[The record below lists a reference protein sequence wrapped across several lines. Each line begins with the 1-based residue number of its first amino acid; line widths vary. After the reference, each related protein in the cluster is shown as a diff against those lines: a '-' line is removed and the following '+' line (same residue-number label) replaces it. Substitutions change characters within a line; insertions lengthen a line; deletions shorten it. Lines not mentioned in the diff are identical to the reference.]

1 MKRNFSLIFLA
12 VGMVLFTIS
21 CERQPIVVAPEVDTS
36 ELEYH
41 NKLVGTWVS
50 EIPINPF
57 NNESYTVQFIFNDEG
72 IAYFHDEK
80 YPDTRDFESRYENTR
95 NSIIFEN
102 LPWYNTHTIP
112 YSYSLSSDREKLVIY
127 LFYPSESMA
136 ANFGQSLEFSRIK

>member
-1 MKRNFSLIFLA
+1 MKNFRLIII
-12 VGMVLFTIS
+12 TITTSFFIVS
-21 CERQPIVVAPEVDTS
+21 CNPIVIEPDFSQTS
-36 ELEYH
+36 SPSQNPL
-41 NKLVGTWVS
+41 LGTWVS

-72 IAYFHDEK
+72 TAYFHDEK
-80 YPDTRDFESRYENTR
+80 YPDTRDFESRYENTQ

-136 ANFGQSLEFSRIK
+136 ANFGLSLEFSRIK